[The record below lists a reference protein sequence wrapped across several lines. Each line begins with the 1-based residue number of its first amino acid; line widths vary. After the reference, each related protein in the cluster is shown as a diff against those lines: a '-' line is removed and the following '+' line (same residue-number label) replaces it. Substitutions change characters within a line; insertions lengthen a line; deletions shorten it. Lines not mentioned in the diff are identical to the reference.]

1 MRFFYIFLL
10 AIGPLM
16 AVEPNRIFYES
27 LAPGKGSLFI
37 SRADGSDERPLF
49 ESTSMDYNPAWSPDS
64 QWIAFT
70 SERNGSA
77 DLYRVKP
84 DGTALER
91 LTDNPA
97 FDDQAAFSPDSN
109 QVVFVTTRANGH
121 ANLWILDL
129 RSRKAK
135 ALTSGMGG
143 DFRPSWS
150 PDGKW
155 IAFSSDRG
163 STLPMGKGRWEH
175 LQIADVYLIH
185 PDGSGLKRLTE
196 HGNFC
201 GSPKWTRD
209 SRRIVAYCMSGEETL
224 TYRSFGPEKGETRL
238 VSVDIASGKVEN
250 VAAGPGIKIAPNV
263 LPSGE
268 IAYTRPGFPTT
279 RIFYG
284 QGRPGP
290 KAEGAFPLS
299 LSPSWSPDGE
309 RVVYHRFGLPE
320 PDGFNRKVWSRD
332 ARYELRLTAVD
343 LPSFD
348 PSGEHYVGSRGRG
361 LLLFDTGVNPPRTI
375 YEPQGRS
382 IVGASWSPRGDSIL
396 FGIGAFNAFLKE
408 GADFSNGRVDG
419 GAQVAMIQPDGSGF
433 REVTSGANNNGFPSF
448 APDGKRFVYR
458 TAGPEGQ
465 GLRIMDL
472 ETKKVTTLT
481 TEYDNF
487 PLWSPRG
494 DLIAFVRRYQG
505 DYEIFTIRPDGTGTK
520 RLTFSPGND
529 SHGAWSPDGEWILFS
544 STRMGFKDEA
554 LYTGDP
560 QPYGEL
566 FVMRYDGTHVKQLT
580 DNQWEDGGPA
590 WQPTPKLGGK
600 R

>member
-1 MRFFYIFLL
+1 
-10 AIGPLM
+10 
-16 AVEPNRIFYES
+16 
-27 LAPGKGSLFI
+27 
-37 SRADGSDERPLF
+37 
-49 ESTSMDYNPAWSPDS
+49 
-64 QWIAFT
+64 
-70 SERNGSA
+70 
-77 DLYRVKP
+77 VKP

-91 LTDNPA
+91 LTGNPA
-97 FDDQAAFSPDSN
+97 YEDQAAFSPDS
-109 QVVFVTTRANGH
+109 QQIVFVTTRANGH

-129 RSRKAK
+129 RTRKAK
-135 ALTSGMGG
+135 PLTSGMGG

-209 SRRIVAYCMSGEETL
+209 SLRIVAYCMSAEETL
-224 TYRSFGPEKGETRL
+224 TYRAPAAQGETRL
-238 VSVDIASGKVEN
+238 VSVDIASGKAEDVP
-250 VAAGPGIKIAPNV
+250 AGPGIKFAPNV

-268 IAYTRPGFPTT
+268 IAYLRKEGLNCG
-279 RIFYG
+279 IFYG
-284 QGRPGP
+284 NGRSGP
-290 KAEGAFPLS
+290 KGIDPMSA
-299 LSPSWSPDGE
+299 SWSPGGE
-309 RVVYHRFGLPE
+309 RVVYLRSSPRFSLSAPL
-320 PDGFNRKVWSRD
+320 WSRNPK
-332 ARYELRLTAVD
+332 YELRVAPLA
-343 LPSFD
+343 LPAFD
-348 PSGEHYVGSRGRG
+348 ALGEHYVGSITTALRV
-361 LLLFDTGVNPPRTI
+361 LDTSGNPPRTV
-375 YEPQGRS
+375 YQPEGRN
-382 IVGASWSPRGDSIL
+382 IFGNSWSPRGDSIL
-396 FGIGAFNAFLKE
+396 FGIGAFNAVLFK
-408 GADFSNGRVDG
+408 GDFSNGRVDG
-419 GAQVAMIQPDGSGF
+419 GAQVAMIQSDGSGF
-433 REVTSGANNNGFPSF
+433 HEVTSGANNNGFPSF

-472 ETKKVTTLT
+472 ETKKITKLT

-494 DLIAFVRRYQG
+494 DLIAFVRQIQG
-505 DYEIFTIRPDGTGTK
+505 DYEIFTIHPDGMGTK

-529 SHGAWSPDGEWILFS
+529 SHGAWSPDGEWLLFS

-554 LYTGDP
+554 IYTGAP

-566 FVMRYDGTHVKQLT
+566 FVMRYDGTHVEQLT
-580 DNQWEDGGPA
+580 DNQWEDAGPA
-590 WQPTPKLGGK
+590 WQPVLKSAAK
-600 R
+600 H

>member
-1 MRFFYIFLL
+1 MLLYLFLL
-10 AIGPLM
+10 AAGSLM
-16 AVEPNRIFYES
+16 AAGPNRIFFTRIGPVK
-27 LAPGKGSLFI
+27 ASLFI
-37 SRADGSDERPLF
+37 SKADGSDERPLLS
-49 ESTSMDYNPAWSPDS
+49 STGLDYNPAWSPDG
-64 QWIAFT
+64 QWLAFT

-84 DGTALER
+84 DGSALER

-97 FDDQAAFSPDSN
+97 YDDQAAFSPES
-109 QVVFVTTRANGH
+109 QRIVFVTTRGNGH

-129 RSRKAK
+129 RTRKAK
-135 ALTSGMGG
+135 ALTSGIGG

-163 STLPMGKGRWEH
+163 STLPMGKCRWEH
-175 LQIADVYLIH
+175 LQIADLYLIH

-201 GSPKWTRD
+201 GSPKWTHD
-209 SRRIVAYCMSGEETL
+209 SRRIVAYCMSAEETL
-224 TYRSFGPEKGETRL
+224 TYRVPVEQGETRL
-238 VSVDIASGKVEN
+238 VSVDIASGKAEP
-250 VAAGPGIKIAPNV
+250 VAAESGVKSAPSV

-268 IAYTRPGFPTT
+268 VAYIRGGSENPG
-279 RIFYG
+279 IFYG
-284 QGRPGP
+284 QGRRGP
-290 KAEGAFPLS
+290 KGSDLYSA
-299 LSPSWSPDGE
+299 SWSPDGAQVAYN
-309 RVVYHRFGLPE
+309 RSAFV
-320 PDGFNRKVWSRD
+320 PDTPGRKLWSRNPKF
-332 ARYELRLTAVD
+332 ELRFAPAN
-343 LPSFD
+343 LPAFD
-348 PSGEHYVGSRGRG
+348 PSGEHLLGSGYPTFG
-361 LLLFDTGVNPPRTI
+361 LSDTAFGGPSRIV
-375 YEPQGRS
+375 YQAQGRN

-396 FGIGAFNAFLKE
+396 FGIGAFNAFRDPELKP
-408 GADFSNGRVDG
+408 AFSNGRVDG
-419 GAQVAMIQPDGSGF
+419 GAQVAIIQSDGSSF
-433 REVTSGANNNGFPSF
+433 HEVTSGANNNGFPSF

-494 DLIAFVRRYQG
+494 GLIAFVRQIQG
-505 DYEIFTIRPDGTGTK
+505 DYEIFTIHPDGTGTR

-529 SHGAWSPDGEWILFS
+529 SHGAWSPDGEWLLFS

-554 LYTGDP
+554 IYTGAP

-566 FVMRYDGTHVKQLT
+566 FVMRYDGTHVEQLT

-590 WQPTPKLGGK
+590 WQPVLKTTVK